1 MASCTRNN
9 HFVPVWYQKGFLA
22 AGEGELFVFDKESSR
37 PISLPDG
44 TTKKVQRRSISRRGP
59 YKFLRNFD
67 LYTTR
72 YLGQINDEI
81 ERRLFGQID
90 DRGARAVALFKNWPE
105 TKTWDFYDKI
115 PRSYG
120 DPNLKLTALI
130 EYVDAQKIRTP
141 KGLAFLKFIAA
152 KSGLIAQQNQ
162 LMTLMQ
168 NWRQFFCTLL
178 AEGFWE
184 IVGAHQSQTKFI
196 FSDDPATVY
205 NCDHYPASQMCQFP
219 LDPHIFERGTRIIFP
234 LDRDNCLLISHI
246 EHSKEP
252 KRSKARL
259 HRRNARAYDRT
270 IISFLDV
277 HRSRELTSVE
287 VATINYVIKRRAV
300 RYTAAGSEGDLN
312 PESQIG
318 DPSWCNID
326 AIFQHDGFPRKLAG
340 GEMMIKYEDESILS
354 SNEYGEHSLVPGWFV
369 RQRQKQR

>member
-1 MASCTRNN
+1 
-9 HFVPVWYQKGFLA
+9 
-22 AGEGELFVFDKESSR
+22 
-37 PISLPDG
+37 
-44 TTKKVQRRSISRRGP
+44 
-59 YKFLRNFD
+59 
-67 LYTTR
+67 
-72 YLGQINDEI
+72 
-81 ERRLFGQID
+81 
-90 DRGARAVALFKNWPE
+90 
-105 TKTWDFYDKI
+105 
-115 PRSYG
+115 
-120 DPNLKLTALI
+120 
-130 EYVDAQKIRTP
+130 
-141 KGLAFLKFIAA
+141 
-152 KSGLIAQQNQ
+152 
-162 LMTLMQ
+162 MQ

-369 RQRQKQR
+369 RQRSEIRGRRADIAICEPALRFAPCGLRSTLHHAHMPLCAVVEQRAVARDQRGADLARGRGDDAVERIARGLARQIR